1 MRIGYHRGD
10 KKGVRPMRIGLTGGI
25 ATGKSR
31 VSQYVHERHGFDVL
45 DGDRVAREMVEGD
58 HSPQREMIFEAFGQR
73 VRKKDGTLNRA
84 MLSRIV
90 FSDPQEM
97 EKLKSIM
104 VPQLHAIL
112 EQHMHNFH
120 RSRKLVCDFPLLF
133 EREWHKRNVFDAIV
147 VVSVSAELHIE
158 RLCHRD
164 HITRAEAK
172 LRIASQWPLTM
183 KCALADYVIHNDG
196 PIEQT
201 FAQVDAVVAQL
212 QHGERVYEQ

>member
-1 MRIGYHRGD
+1 
-10 KKGVRPMRIGLTGGI
+10 MRIGLTGGI

-31 VSQYVHERHGFDVL
+31 VSQYFQQRHGFDVL
-45 DGDRVAREMVEGD
+45 DGDKVAREMVEGD

-84 MLSRIV
+84 VLSRIV
-90 FSDPQEM
+90 FSDEREM
-97 EKLKSIM
+97 EKLKAIM
-104 VPQLHAIL
+104 VPQLHAL
-112 EQHMHNFH
+112 LDEHMNNFH
-120 RSRKLVCDFPLLF
+120 RSTKLICDFPLLF
-133 EREWHKRNVFDAIV
+133 ERGWHKRDVFDAIV
-147 VVSVSAELHIE
+147 VVSVSAQQHIE

-172 LRIASQWPLTM
+172 LRIASQWPLSM

-201 FAQVDAVVAQL
+201 CAQVDDIVAQL
-212 QHGERVYEQ
+212 DHIRS